1 MPAFAVQTVLNITKM
16 EVKQMWEI
24 MMNIRNQ
31 SWLNVVR
38 QLYQLAWLSDRNELM
53 IAWAKEQL

>member
-24 MMNIRNQ
+24 MMNTVT
-31 SWLNVVR
+31 SHG
-38 QLYQLAWLSDRNELM
+38 
-53 IAWAKEQL
+53 